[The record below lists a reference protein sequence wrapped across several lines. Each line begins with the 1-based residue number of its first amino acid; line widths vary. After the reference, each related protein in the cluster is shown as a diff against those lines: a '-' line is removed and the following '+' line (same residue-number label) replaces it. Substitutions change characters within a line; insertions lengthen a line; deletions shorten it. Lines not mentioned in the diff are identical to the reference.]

1 RRRSAPV
8 NTSTIFSLRLVLNIV
23 PRLPLKLRGAKCLDL
38 QGANLS
44 TSEQL
49 IDAVSYSCIN
59 YVLWLPV
66 VYGVESGE
74 LRDVNIWLYVLFYFL
89 VLFVSPVAI
98 SYLWVNVRIKRF
110 KQHPIQ
116 RPWDYVFSS
125 LEPHWVLVTLKSGE
139 KIGGYYGPNSFASSS
154 PAPEQI
160 FLQSSW
166 VINEDEGFERIK
178 ETTAGVLILSS
189 EILYLEFYKAD

>member
-1 RRRSAPV
+1 M
-8 NTSTIFSLRLVLNIV
+8 SLELLELN
-23 PRLPLKLRGAKCLDL
+23 KLLLFVAFVMPGFIAIKAYELFAVASERK
-38 QGANLS
+38 S

-59 YVLWLPV
+59 YVIWLPV
-66 VYGVESGE
+66 VYAIESGE
-74 LRDVNIWLYVLFYFL
+74 LRNVHFWLYVLFYFT

-98 SYLWVNVRIKRF
+98 SYLWVKVRIGRF

-166 VINEDEGFERIK
+166 VINEDEGFERVK
-178 ETTAGVLILSS
+178 ETTAGILILSS